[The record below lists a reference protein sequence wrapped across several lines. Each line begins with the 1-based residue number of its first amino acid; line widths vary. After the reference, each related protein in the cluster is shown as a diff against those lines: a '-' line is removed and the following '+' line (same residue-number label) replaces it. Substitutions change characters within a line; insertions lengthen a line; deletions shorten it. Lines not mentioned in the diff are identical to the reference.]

1 MKNFVKFLLASTTLA
16 ACVLIAP
23 QAKAFTFDETKDI
36 GQLMGD
42 AQDVGSASEINGRI
56 SVLDDIDLFKVHIDQ
71 DGMST
76 FDANPLALADGSER
90 LNVNIFLFN
99 AMGNPLA
106 SIEPRELDNMIIN
119 FNTMAGD
126 YFLGI
131 GSDDLDA
138 LDKDGNR
145 IAGNDSGIDIADGIL
160 GGWQTGSESIGK
172 YNIKIS
178 TVPIGAVPTDAVP
191 TPMLLPGLIALGAKA
206 LRKKKQGEARLSE
219 VAVEA

>member
-16 ACVLIAP
+16 ACVLVAP
-23 QAKAFTFDETKDI
+23 QAQAFTFNETTDV
-36 GQLMGD
+36 GQLMDG
-42 AQDVGSASEINGRI
+42 ALHVGHASEING
-56 SVLDDIDLFKVHIDQ
+56 SVSVFDDIDLYKINIAK

-76 FDANPLALADGSER
+76 FDANPIALADGSER
-90 LNVNIFLFN
+90 LNINIFLFN

-145 IAGNDSGIDIADGIL
+145 IAGNDSGIDLADGIL

-178 TVPIGAVPTDAVP
+178 TVPTDAVP
-191 TPMLLPGLIALGAKA
+191 TPALLPGLIALGAKA
-206 LRKKKQGEARLSE
+206 MRKKKQGEEALSE
-219 VAVEA
+219 VAIEA

>member
-1 MKNFVKFLLASTTLA
+1 MKNFVKLLLASTTLA
-16 ACVLIAP
+16 ACVLVAP
-23 QAKAFTFDETKDI
+23 QAQAFTFEETADI
-36 GQLMGD
+36 GKLMGD
-42 AQDVGSASEINGRI
+42 AQDVGNASEINGRV
-56 SVLDDIDLFKVHIDQ
+56 SFLDDIDLFKVRIDQ

-76 FDANPLALADGSER
+76 FDANPMALKDGSER
-90 LNVNIFLFN
+90 LNINIFLFN

-119 FNTMAGD
+119 FNTVAGD

-138 LDKDGNR
+138 LDEKGNR
-145 IAGNDSGIDIADGIL
+145 IAGNDSGIDMADGIL

-178 TVPIGAVPTDAVP
+178 TVPTDAVP
-191 TPMLLPGLIALGAKA
+191 TPALLPGLIALGAKA
-206 LRKKKQGEARLSE
+206 LRKKKQGEVALAE

>member
-1 MKNFVKFLLASTTLA
+1 MKNFVKFLLASTGLA
-16 ACVLIAP
+16 VCLMGVAP
-23 QAKAFTFDETKDI
+23 RANAFTFEETADI
-36 GQLMGD
+36 GKLMGD
-42 AQDVGSASEINGRI
+42 AQDVGNASEINGRV
-56 SVLDDIDLFKVHIDQ
+56 SFLDDIDLFKVRIDQ

-76 FDANPLALADGSER
+76 FDANPMALEDGSER
-90 LNVNIFLFN
+90 LNINIFLFN

-119 FNTMAGD
+119 FNTVAGD

-138 LDKDGNR
+138 LDEKGNR
-145 IAGNDSGIDIADGIL
+145 IAGNDSGIDMADGIL

-178 TVPIGAVPTDAVP
+178 TVPTDAVP
-191 TPMLLPGLIALGAKA
+191 TPALLPGLIALGAKA
-206 LRKKKQGEARLSE
+206 MRKKKQDEEVLSE
-219 VAVEA
+219 VAIEA

>member
-76 FDANPLALADGSER
+76 FDANPMALADGSER

-178 TVPIGAVPTDAVP
+178 TVPIGVVPTDAVP

-206 LRKKKQGEARLSE
+206 LRKKKQGEAGLSE
-219 VAVEA
+219 VAVEV

>member
-76 FDANPLALADGSER
+76 FDANPMALADGSER

-160 GGWQTGSESIGK
+160 SGWQTGSESIGK

-178 TVPIGAVPTDAVP
+178 TVPIGVVPTDAVP

-206 LRKKKQGEARLSE
+206 LRKKKQGEAGLSE
-219 VAVEA
+219 VAVEV

>member
-16 ACVLIAP
+16 ACVLVAP
-23 QAKAFTFDETKDI
+23 QAQAFTFDETADI

-42 AQDVGSASEINGRI
+42 AQDVGSASEINGRV
-56 SVLDDIDLFKVHIDQ
+56 SFLDDIDLFKVRIDR

-76 FDANPLALADGSER
+76 FDANPMALEDGSER
-90 LNVNIFLFN
+90 LNINIFLFN

-119 FNTMAGD
+119 FETLAGD

-138 LDKDGNR
+138 LDADGNQ
-145 IAGNDSGIDIADGIL
+145 IAGNDSGIDRADGIL
-160 GGWQTGSESIGK
+160 GGWKTGSESIGK

-178 TVPIGAVPTDAVP
+178 TVPTDAVP
-191 TPMLLPGLIALGAKA
+191 TPALLPGLIALGAKA
-206 LRKKKQGEARLSE
+206 MRKKKQGEEALSE
-219 VAVEA
+219 VAIEA

>member
-1 MKNFVKFLLASTTLA
+1 MKNSVKFLLATTGLA
-16 ACVLIAP
+16 VCLMGVAP
-23 QAKAFTFDETKDI
+23 RANAFTFDETADI

-42 AQDVGSASEINGRI
+42 AQDVGAASEINGRV
-56 SVLDDIDLFKVHIDQ
+56 SFLDDIDLFKVRIDQ

-76 FDANPLALADGSER
+76 FDANPMALEDGSER
-90 LNVNIFLFN
+90 LNINIFLFN

-119 FNTMAGD
+119 FNTVAGD

-138 LDKDGNR
+138 LDEKGNR
-145 IAGNDSGIDIADGIL
+145 IAGNDSGIDMADGIL

-178 TVPIGAVPTDAVP
+178 TVPTDAVP
-191 TPMLLPGLIALGAKA
+191 TPALLPGLIALGAKA
-206 LRKKKQGEARLSE
+206 MRRKKQGEAALAE

>member
-1 MKNFVKFLLASTTLA
+1 MKNFVNLLLASTGLA
-16 ACVLIAP
+16 VCLMGVAP
-23 QAKAFTFDETKDI
+23 RANAFTFDETADI
-36 GQLMGD
+36 GKLMGD
-42 AQDVGSASEINGRI
+42 AQDVGNASEINGRV
-56 SVLDDIDLFKVHIDQ
+56 SFLDDIDLFKVRIDQ

-76 FDANPLALADGSER
+76 FDANPMALEDGSER
-90 LNVNIFLFN
+90 LNINIFLFN

-119 FNTMAGD
+119 FNTVAGD

-138 LDKDGNR
+138 LDEKGNR
-145 IAGNDSGIDIADGIL
+145 IAGNDSGIDMADGIL

-178 TVPIGAVPTDAVP
+178 TVPTDAVP
-191 TPMLLPGLIALGAKA
+191 TPALLPGLIALGAKA
-206 LRKKKQGEARLSE
+206 MRKKKQDEEVLSE
-219 VAVEA
+219 VTIEA

>member
-1 MKNFVKFLLASTTLA
+1 MKNFVNLLLASTGLA
-16 ACVLIAP
+16 VCLMGVAP
-23 QAKAFTFDETKDI
+23 RANAFTFDETADI
-36 GQLMGD
+36 GKLMGD
-42 AQDVGSASEINGRI
+42 AQDVGNASEINGRV
-56 SVLDDIDLFKVHIDQ
+56 SFLDDIDLFKVRIDQ

-76 FDANPLALADGSER
+76 FDANPMALEDGSER
-90 LNVNIFLFN
+90 LNINIFLFN

-119 FNTMAGD
+119 FNTVAGD

-138 LDKDGNR
+138 LDEKGNR
-145 IAGNDSGIDIADGIL
+145 IAGNDSGIDMADGIL

-178 TVPIGAVPTDAVP
+178 TVPTDAVP
-191 TPMLLPGLIALGAKA
+191 TPALLPGLIALGAKA
-206 LRKKKQGEARLSE
+206 MRKKQQDEEVLSE
-219 VAVEA
+219 VAIEA